1 MGADGACLGLRWSRR
16 GAGNSDAG
24 TCMTWLVSAR
34 MDEAGRPWALASSAH
49 SVSCRCRVSSMSTR
63 LVSGSTLRRTRNGR
77 GYVCPVLGGV
87 VELVSFVVGVM
98 GEGVRLSTLGTQ

>member
-1 MGADGACLGLRWSRR
+1 MGADGACLGLRWSSR

-34 MDEAGRPWALASSAH
+34 MEDAGKPWALASSAD

-63 LVSGSTLRRTRNGR
+63 LVSGSTLRRTRKGR
-77 GYVCPVLGGV
+77 G
-87 VELVSFVVGVM
+87 
-98 GEGVRLSTLGTQ
+98 VRMSGAGRSG

>member
-1 MGADGACLGLRWSRR
+1 MGADGACLGLRWSNR

-34 MDEAGRPWALASSAH
+34 MEDAGKPWALASSAD

-63 LVSGSTLRRTRNGR
+63 LVSGSTLRRTRKGR

-87 VELVSFVVGVM
+87 VGLASFVG
-98 GEGVRLSTLGTQ
+98 GVRGGGVQLGIPGTQ